1 MRRCYVGCRRVGGPL
16 TQFSETKRTAIKRHP
31 EKGSFDR
38 ATIYAILD
46 EALIC
51 QVGFVHDGSP
61 VVVPT
66 IHGRAGDV
74 LYLHGSP
81 ASRMFR
87 VLRRG
92 IDVAVSVT
100 VVDGLVLARSLFHSS
115 MNYRSVS
122 IFGTARQ
129 TEGEEKLGGLEVIS
143 EHVLPGRW
151 DHARRPSDKELRAT
165 TVLAI
170 PIEEASAK
178 VSIGPPK
185 DEEEDYDL
193 DVWAGVVPL
202 TMTAGVPIPD
212 PRLGDVGIPEH
223 VRDLGNSL

>member
-1 MRRCYVGCRRVGGPL
+1 MDRF
-16 TQFSETKRTAIKRHP
+16 TETKRTTIKRLP

-38 ATIYAILD
+38 EVVYAILD

-51 QVGFVHDGSP
+51 QVGFVHEGSP

-66 IHGRAGDV
+66 IHGRDGDL

-81 ASRMFR
+81 ASRMLR
-87 VLRRG
+87 VMRTG
-92 IDVAVSVT
+92 VEVAVSVT
-100 VVDGLVLARSLFHSS
+100 LLDGLVLARSLFHSS
-115 MNYRSVS
+115 MNYRSVT

-129 TEGEEKLGGLEVIS
+129 TEGEEKLRGLEVIS
-143 EHVLPGRW
+143 ERTLPGRW
-151 DHARRPSDKELRAT
+151 DHARRPSDTELRAT

-178 VSIGPPK
+178 VSSGPPE
-185 DEEEDYDL
+185 DEAEDYEL

-202 TMTAGVPIPD
+202 RLTAGAPEPDPQLGPMPIPD
-212 PRLGDVGIPEH
+212 H
-223 VRDLGNSL
+223 VQDLLERF